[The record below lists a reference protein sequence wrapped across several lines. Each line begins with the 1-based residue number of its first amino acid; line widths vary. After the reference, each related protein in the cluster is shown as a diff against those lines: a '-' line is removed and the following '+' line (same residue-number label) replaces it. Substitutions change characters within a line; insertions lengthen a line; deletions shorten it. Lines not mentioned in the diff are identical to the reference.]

1 MWGGAGISETQ
12 GRCRCRRV
20 RGGLHPRRLQDVQG
34 ARRGR
39 GITGKRNTI
48 FLNRKQ
54 HWGAGSRQSRRLR
67 TSASCPQG
75 THGTWNA
82 VPTGRSAGQGATWL
96 LAPVS
101 WAWLTLVGD
110 RRSCCV
116 GPRGLATEAQAGTQ
130 ARPRLRLDTQQARV
144 PRGAQ
149 AFQKGFPAQSP
160 EATSP
165 APSCARLSTGSP
177 QPPENASALNPTK
190 HMGATGQCRQA
201 VKSQGVGMPQALT
214 VPTWRAKVVVGGGVP
229 PATLLQSQ
237 PTKQFP
243 QLKIF

>member
-1 MWGGAGISETQ
+1 M
-12 GRCRCRRV
+12 
-20 RGGLHPRRLQDVQG
+20 
-34 ARRGR
+34 
-39 GITGKRNTI
+39 
-48 FLNRKQ
+48 
-54 HWGAGSRQSRRLR
+54 
-67 TSASCPQG
+67 
-75 THGTWNA
+75 
-82 VPTGRSAGQGATWL
+82 
-96 LAPVS
+96 
-101 WAWLTLVGD
+101 
-110 RRSCCV
+110 

-201 VKSQGVGMPQALT
+201 VESQAVGMPQALT
-214 VPTWRAKVVVGGGVP
+214 VPTWRAKVVVGGGSHLP
-229 PATLLQSQ
+229 LSCSLSANKTISPA
-237 PTKQFP
+237 
-243 QLKIF
+243 